1 MRPLPIHSSLQ
12 ERKLSMTSHTHPDP
26 FPTLPPPHACMVKLN
41 HSKIIPR
48 KMRGICTLFQLYQCR
63 LSVDCITARA
73 KWALGAHSFD
83 PLLLYTGRCCSRVG
97 TGGSVDEGRGPGA
110 QYSSLQ
116 PDTLIIIVSGR
127 GRFDLKKLEQ
137 WLCLKSLREMYWALC
152 LSSPM
157 IEKATIR
164 PPPCIYAN

>member
-1 MRPLPIHSSLQ
+1 
-12 ERKLSMTSHTHPDP
+12 MTSHTHPNP
-26 FPTLPPPHACMVKLN
+26 FPTLPPPHACRVKLN
-41 HSKIIPR
+41 HSKIIAR
-48 KMRGICTLFQLYQCR
+48 KMRGICTLSQLYQCR
-63 LSVDCITARA
+63 LLVDCRTARA
-73 KWALGAHSFD
+73 KCALGAHSFD

-97 TGGSVDEGRGPGA
+97 TGRSVDEGKGPGA
-110 QYSSLQ
+110 QYISRT
-116 PDTLIIIVSGR
+116 PDTLISIVSGR